1 MEAKAVEAPPPAPAP
16 APAEVP
22 AVAAHA
28 DGVDDAFDA
37 YERMPASVS
46 AAQVEDAHPP
56 AAVIAASEPVAPT
69 PEAAEVAAT
78 FELPGVPAA
87 PLAAAAVG
95 AVGVGTNAA
104 PALVQLAIQAR
115 LGAEAVD
122 GPFQVGEDLV
132 RMVVKGELLARMSGL
147 VAWSG
152 QIEVVP
158 ERKRFRG
165 RVTDKPFGEG
175 SRANRAALR
184 RLRGVRR
191 AAGEGGTRRSNWT
204 TRAPTSATSACSRSR
219 SR

>member
-1 MEAKAVEAPPPAPAP
+1 M
-16 APAEVP
+16 
-22 AVAAHA
+22 
-28 DGVDDAFDA
+28 
-37 YERMPASVS
+37 
-46 AAQVEDAHPP
+46 
-56 AAVIAASEPVAPT
+56 
-69 PEAAEVAAT
+69 
-78 FELPGVPAA
+78 PAA

-158 ERKRFRG
+158 ERKRF
-165 RVTDKPFGEG
+165 
-175 SRANRAALR
+175 
-184 RLRGVRR
+184 
-191 AAGEGGTRRSNWT
+191 AGG
-204 TRAPTSATSACSRSR
+204 
-219 SR
+219 